1 MKGLGC
7 FMVWVCKGWGWGVQ
21 GLLWCKSKGVQSK
34 EARTHRNKD
43 TPATKLFFVSCRSQK
58 VFFL

>member
-7 FMVWVCKGWGWGVQ
+7 LRGLGVQ
-21 GLLWCKSKGVQSK
+21 GLGCARVIMVYKGQGVQSK

-43 TPATKLFFVSCRSQK
+43 TPATKLFFYDNP
-58 VFFL
+58 LH